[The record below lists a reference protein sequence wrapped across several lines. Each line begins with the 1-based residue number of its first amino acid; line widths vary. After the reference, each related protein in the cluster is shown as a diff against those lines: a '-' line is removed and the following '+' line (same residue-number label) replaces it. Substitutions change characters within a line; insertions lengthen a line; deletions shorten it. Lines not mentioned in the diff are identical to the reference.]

1 MQQFLDKHSRSCWRR
16 PPRYALFLRRA
27 TPTRSYF
34 SRADVAFVCA
44 ALPAA
49 PYFFVG
55 PRQRGS
61 TFPGRTPPLLASPS
75 PLRLIPPSDHANTT
89 GNFPGGRR
97 LCLRPPPRYAL
108 FLHRA
113 TPTRSYFSRA
123 DVAFVCVPLPATPC
137 FFVGSRQRS
146 PTFPGRRLC
155 LRRPPRCALFLR
167 RVTPTR
173 SHFSRADAAFVG
185 VPLPATP
192 CFSIGLRQ
200 HDRKFPGRT
209 PPLFAPPSPLRLISS
224 PCHANA
230 VPLFPGGRRF
240 C

>member
-34 SRADVAFVCA
+34 SRADAAFVCA

-49 PYFFVG
+49 PYSFAS
-55 PRQRGS
+55 PRQRGP

-97 LCLRPPPRYAL
+97 LCLRRPTRYAL
-108 FLHRA
+108 FLRRA
-113 TPTRSYFSRA
+113 
-123 DVAFVCVPLPATPC
+123 
-137 FFVGSRQRS
+137 
-146 PTFPGRRLC
+146 
-155 LRRPPRCALFLR
+155 
-167 RVTPTR
+167 TPTR

-185 VPLPATP
+185 AALPSTP
-192 CFSIGLRQ
+192 YSSVGPRQ
-200 HDRKFPGRT
+200 HRSTFPGRT
-209 PPLFAPPSPLRLISS
+209 SPLLAPPSPLRLISS
-224 PCHANA
+224 PRHANTTGN
-230 VPLFPGGRRF
+230 FPAGRRLCWRPPTRCALF
-240 C
+240 LRLATPTPSGIFLTCWRIGILGN